1 MKQGKRPT
9 RRQKSEI
16 KAAGLNVE
24 NWLVERDTPDSLIVI
39 NRHSGKT
46 RKFRRWAQ

>member
-16 KAAGLNVE
+16 KAAGLIPV
-24 NWLVERDTPDSLIVI
+24 NWLIEDKLIVI
-39 NRHSGKT
+39 NRLFVKT
-46 RKFRRWAQ
+46 RDIRRWA